1 MLHNCGCSTR
11 GEAEEFPIA
20 NPIGSAGHA
29 PTGREYHFLPV
40 RETEMGMNEE
50 SKTGVSYRDA
60 GVDID
65 AQDVALE
72 RIKTMVAST
81 TTPGTLSE
89 LGSFGGLFSLE
100 KAGWDRPILVSSCD
114 GVGTKLK
121 VAFLSGIHHT
131 VGRDLVNHCINDIL
145 VQGAEP
151 LFFMDYVATGKLDPA
166 VLAEV
171 VRGVSNGCREA
182 GCALLGGETAE
193 MPGFYSDDEY
203 DIAGFVV
210 GAVNPDQLLDGSR
223 VAVGDRLIAM
233 PSAGLHTNGYSLAR
247 KVFFELL
254 GLQSDSRV
262 EELDATVSEVLLREH
277 RSYLQ
282 ALRVP
287 VRSGW
292 VSGLAHITGGGLT
305 DNLPRVLPEGTAAQ
319 VDRSTWTPS
328 SEFLFLQKHGK
339 VTEDEMF
346 RAFNMG
352 VGMVAFV
359 AQDQLASFT
368 AHLDSVKE
376 SWFDL
381 GEVIEGVAGE
391 PGRTVYV

>member
-1 MLHNCGCSTR
+1 
-11 GEAEEFPIA
+11 
-20 NPIGSAGHA
+20 
-29 PTGREYHFLPV
+29 
-40 RETEMGMNEE
+40 MNEE
-50 SKTGVSYRDA
+50 NKSGISYRDA

-72 RIKTMVAST
+72 RIKKMVAT
-81 TTPGTLSE
+81 TRTPGTLSE

-121 VAFLSGIHHT
+121 VAFLTGIHHT
-131 VGRDLVNHCINDIL
+131 VGRDLVNHCVNDIL

-151 LFFMDYVATGKLDPA
+151 LFFMDYVATGRLDLA

-171 VRGVSNGCREA
+171 VRGVADGCREA

-203 DIAGFVV
+203 DVAGFVV
-210 GAVNPDQLLDGSR
+210 GAVAQEHLLDGSR

-254 GLQSDSRV
+254 DLQADSRV

-287 VRSGW
+287 IRSGW
-292 VSGLAHITGGGLT
+292 VSALAHITGGGLT
-305 DNLPRVLPEGTAAQ
+305 DNLPRVLPDGTQAQ

-328 SEFLFLQKHGK
+328 EEFLFLQKHGN
-339 VTEDEMF
+339 VAEDEMY

-352 VGMVAFV
+352 VGMVAFI
-359 AQDQLASFT
+359 AGENLASFT
-368 AHLDSVKE
+368 AHLDSVRE
-376 SWFDL
+376 PWFAL
-381 GEVIEGVAGE
+381 GEVIEGAAGE
-391 PGRTVYV
+391 PGKTVYV

>member
-1 MLHNCGCSTR
+1 
-11 GEAEEFPIA
+11 
-20 NPIGSAGHA
+20 
-29 PTGREYHFLPV
+29 
-40 RETEMGMNEE
+40 MGMSEE
-50 SKTGVSYRDA
+50 RKTGVSYRDA

-72 RIKTMVAST
+72 RIKTMVANT

-210 GAVNPDQLLDGSR
+210 GAVSPDHLLDGSR

-254 GLQSDSRV
+254 GLQADSRV
-262 EELDATVSEVLLREH
+262 EELDATVTEVLLREH

-305 DNLPRVLPEGTAAQ
+305 DNLPRVLPVGTKAQ
-319 VDRSTWTPS
+319 VDRTTWTPS
-328 SEFLFLQKHGK
+328 AEFLFLQKHGN
-339 VTEDEMF
+339 VAEDEMF

-359 AQDQLASFT
+359 AQEQLASFT
-368 AHLDSVKE
+368 AHLDSVNE
-376 SWFDL
+376 TWFDL
-381 GEVIEGVAGE
+381 GEVIEGAAGE